1 MKYRVQFKKLF
12 CCAIGLLS
20 SYLAHGADF
29 LQTKYGVLSIA
40 GDFQQ
45 NKLVLNGKALSLP
58 GGDAD
63 YASLAI
69 VEKYVVSDGEAILI
83 SDSAG
88 AGCQFYRFV
97 LLNKTSPIITP
108 AFGTCDDNPRVSQN
122 GDQIS
127 LKMKNKKS
135 KTETFIYSN
144 GIVKKNGK
152 ELK

>member
-69 VEKYVVSDGEAILI
+69 VEKYIVSDGEAILI

-88 AGCQFYRFV
+88 AGCQLYRFV

-108 AFGTCDDNPRVSQN
+108 AFGTCDDNPSVSQKS
-122 GDQIS
+122 DYIT
-127 LKMKNKKS
+127 LKMKNKKA

-144 GIVKKNGK
+144 GVVKKMEKN
-152 ELK
+152 

>member
-12 CCAIGLLS
+12 CCAIELLS
-20 SYLAHGADF
+20 SYMAHGADF

-108 AFGTCDDNPRVSQN
+108 AFGTCDDNPRVSQKS
-122 GDQIS
+122 DYIT
-127 LKMKNKKS
+127 LKMKNKKA

-144 GIVKKNGK
+144 GVVKKMEKN
-152 ELK
+152 

>member
-63 YASLAI
+63 YASL
-69 VEKYVVSDGEAILI
+69 D
-83 SDSAG
+83 
-88 AGCQFYRFV
+88 
-97 LLNKTSPIITP
+97 II
-108 AFGTCDDNPRVSQN
+108 
-122 GDQIS
+122 
-127 LKMKNKKS
+127 
-135 KTETFIYSN
+135 
-144 GIVKKNGK
+144 
-152 ELK
+152 

>member
-1 MKYRVQFKKLF
+1 MKYRVEFKKLF
-12 CCAIGLLS
+12 CCAIGLLG

-29 LQTKYGVLSIA
+29 LQTKHGVLSIA

-45 NKLVLNGKALSLP
+45 NKLVLNGKTLSLP

-63 YASLAI
+63 YASLEI
-69 VEKYVVSDGEAILI
+69 IEKYIVNDGEVILI
-83 SDSAG
+83 SDSPSAV
-88 AGCQFYRFV
+88 CVLYRFV
-97 LLNKTSPIITP
+97 VLNKTHPIITP

-127 LKMKNKKS
+127 LKMRNKKS

-144 GIVKKNGK
+144 GIVKKMEKN
-152 ELK
+152 